1 MDVITPEVAF
11 RDYQT
16 LFLASYISADPFIT
30 PSNLILQGY
39 RGTGKSYT
47 LKEFFKA
54 NPDLNTVWLEPVE
67 LVSWKPLLQAIAR
80 TVQYKLKNLYPHIP
94 TTEYDPLQV
103 EEPFLLVKTL
113 HNIFAQYES
122 LQEKTCLFLILD
134 GFDSLQDLDAA
145 LFNKYIKLNELLPRD
160 SKIDLKFIYT
170 MLETPFLQRYSS
182 HCIPT
187 VMFPRYNSHEVTSIL
202 VTSRCIEL
210 VEDSCLRKC
219 IIEKQITDCTDDQ
232 FQGVAANFIHL
243 IVQAFHSYTGNDIF
257 ALNDLIDF
265 KWPEYVSHITK
276 ENIFEPLTLYKSA
289 IKLFLSTD
297 DDLGTNEQTES
308 TVNINRDE
316 LKSSQTYDLSIIS
329 KYLLIASYICSY
341 LEPRYDASIF
351 SRKTRIIQGRA
362 AYGRRKKKEVNPRYL
377 QPSLFV
383 IERLLAIFQ
392 AIFPIEGKAKS
403 GSLSALREELL
414 IRANI
419 EVFQNLSELHTLK
432 LIATTMNKNIDYL
445 SPKVRWKVNVPWEI
459 IKEISESVQFD
470 ISDYFSDVHE

>member
-1 MDVITPEVAF
+1 MNVTTPEVAF
-11 RDYQT
+11 REYQT
-16 LFLASYISADPFIT
+16 NCLASYISADPDIT
-30 PSNLILQGY
+30 PPNLILQGY
-39 RGTGKSYT
+39 SGTGKTYT
-47 LKEFFKA
+47 LKKYFNA
-54 NPDLNTVWLEPVE
+54 NPNLHAVWLEPVE

-80 TVQYKLKNLYPHIP
+80 TVQYKLKTLYPNIP
-94 TTEYDPLQV
+94 TTDYDPLQV

-113 HNIFAQYES
+113 HNIFVQYES

-145 LFNKYIKLNELLPRD
+145 LFNKYIKLNELLPKD
-160 SKIDLKFIYT
+160 SKINIKFIYT
-170 MLETPFLQRYSS
+170 MLETSFLQRYST

-187 VMFPRYNSHEVTSIL
+187 VMFPRYNVDEVSTIL
-202 VTSRCIEL
+202 VMSRCGEL
-210 VEDSCLRKC
+210 MEDSCLRKR
-219 IIEKQITDCTDDQ
+219 IIEEQITDCTDDQ
-232 FQGVAANFIHL
+232 FQNVAANFIHL

-265 KWPEYVSHITK
+265 KWPKYVSRITK
-276 ENIFEPLTLYKSA
+276 ENIFEPLALYKSA

-297 DDLGTNEQTES
+297 DNLSENGQGES
-308 TVNINRDE
+308 AITTNRDDLE
-316 LKSSQTYDLSIIS
+316 NSQTYDLSIIS

-377 QPSLFV
+377 QPSLFA

-392 AIFPIEGKAKS
+392 AIFPIQGKAES
-403 GSLSALREELL
+403 GSLSALREESLMK
-414 IRANI
+414 ANI

-459 IKEISESVQFD
+459 IKEISESVHFN
-470 ISDYFSDVHE
+470 ISDYFSDIHE

>member
-1 MDVITPEVAF
+1 MNVITPEVAF
-11 RDYQT
+11 REYQAKC
-16 LFLASYISADPFIT
+16 LASYISADPSIT

-39 RGTGKSYT
+39 SGTGKTYT
-47 LKEFFKA
+47 LKEYFKA
-54 NPDLNTVWLEPVE
+54 NPDLHAVWLEPVE

-80 TVQYKLKNLYPHIP
+80 TVQYKLKKLFPNVS
-94 TTEYDPLQV
+94 TMDYDPLQV

-113 HNIFAQYES
+113 HNIFAQYDS
-122 LQEKTCLFLILD
+122 LQENACLFLVLD

-145 LFNKYIKLNELLPRD
+145 LFNKYIKLNELLPKD
-160 SKIDLKFIYT
+160 SKINLKFIYT
-170 MLETPFLQRYSS
+170 MLETSFLQRYST

-187 VMFPRYNSHEVTSIL
+187 VMFPRYNVDEVSSIL
-202 VTSRCIEL
+202 VNRCGEL
-210 VEDSCLRKC
+210 VEDSCLRKR
-219 IIEKQITDCTDDQ
+219 IIEERITDCTDDQ
-232 FQGVAANFIHL
+232 FQSVAANFIHL
-243 IVQAFHSYTGNDIF
+243 IVQAFHSYTGNDMF
-257 ALNDLIDF
+257 ALNDLVDF

-276 ENIFEPLTLYKSA
+276 ENIFEPLTLYKSG
-289 IKLFLSTD
+289 IKLFISTGD
-297 DDLGTNEQTES
+297 GLGTNEQDGS
-308 TVNINRDE
+308 AVNMIQDN
-316 LKSSQTYDLSIIS
+316 LKNNQTYDLSIIS

-377 QPSLFV
+377 QPSLFA

-392 AIFPIEGKAKS
+392 AIFPMEGKAKS
-403 GSLSALREELL
+403 GSLSALREEPLM
-414 IRANI
+414 RANI
-419 EVFQNLSELHTLK
+419 EVFQNLSELHTLQ

>member
-1 MDVITPEVAF
+1 MNVTTPEVAF

-16 LFLASYISADPFIT
+16 KCLASYISADPDIT

-39 RGTGKSYT
+39 SGTGKTYT
-47 LKEFFKA
+47 LREYFRV
-54 NPDLNTVWLEPVE
+54 NPDLHTVWLEPVE

-80 TVQYKLKNLYPHIP
+80 TVQYKLKVLYPNIP
-94 TTEYDPLQV
+94 ATDYDPLQV

-113 HNIFAQYES
+113 HNIFAQYKC
-122 LQEKTCLFLILD
+122 LKEKACLFLILD

-145 LFNKYIKLNELLPRD
+145 LFNKYIKLHELLPKD
-160 SKIDLKFIYT
+160 SKIDLKFVYT
-170 MLETPFLQRYSS
+170 MLETSFLQRYST

-187 VMFPRYNSHEVTSIL
+187 IMFPRYEMNEVSSIL
-202 VTSRCIEL
+202 VMSRCGEL
-210 VEDSCLRKC
+210 VEDSCLRKR
-219 IIEKQITDCTDDQ
+219 IIEEQITDCTDDQ
-232 FQGVAANFIHL
+232 FQSVAANFIHL
-243 IVQAFHSYTGNDIF
+243 VVQAFHSYTGNDIF

-265 KWPEYVSHITK
+265 KWPDYVSRITK

-289 IKLFLSTD
+289 IKLFVGTD
-297 DDLGTNEQTES
+297 DDLSTNEMAENTI
-308 TVNINRDE
+308 NINGDE
-316 LKSSQTYDLSIIS
+316 PKSSQTYELSIIS

-377 QPSLFV
+377 QPSLFA

-392 AIFPIEGKAKS
+392 AIFPMEGKAKS
-403 GSLSALREELL
+403 GSLSALREEPLM
-414 IRANI
+414 RANI

-432 LIATTMNKNIDYL
+432 LIATTMSKNIDYL